1 MSSAPNLLAVADF
14 ALRVVAR
21 PGRGDWLVL
30 IAPETGVN
38 ETAVRLREEIEVLGD
53 SSVEDIET
61 PEGARALVGRVRRT
75 ARGKAILISGLE
87 HFSEEEWRHLD
98 LLRNLLGREGIVVL
112 VMTVRSVEKLA
123 INAPNLASWIGGSI
137 WRVDAGSEFLSK
149 EERATRLQ
157 SLRRWAKM
165 DDSEVLR
172 RAQDRT
178 LPKEPEFEE
187 WLVLLGRADLI
198 GR

>member
-1 MSSAPNLLAVADF
+1 MSSVPRLLALAEF

-30 IAPETGVN
+30 IAPETGIK
-38 ETAVRLREEIEVLGD
+38 EIAVRLKAEIEVLGD
-53 SSVEDIET
+53 CLVEYIEA
-61 PEGARALVGRVRRT
+61 PEGARTLVRSVRGTER
-75 ARGKAILISGLE
+75 RKAILLSGTE

-112 VMTVRSVEKLA
+112 VATARSVEKLA
-123 INAPNLASWIGGSI
+123 SNAPNLASWIGGSI
-137 WRVDAGSEFLSK
+137 WRVDTGSEFLSK
-149 EERATRLQ
+149 EERATRLK

-165 DDSEVLR
+165 DDNEVLR